1 MVETAKLTFYFETDK
16 KPKVSALLQRKDG
29 TIERLSGDSNYDL
42 GMELLKRLDTN
53 RLSTGNEDS
62 GEVLIP
68 ALSLSLSKEDD
79 IPSKQMRNLMVFLNE

>member
-16 KPKVSALLQRKDG
+16 EPKVSALLQRKDG

-62 GEVLIP
+62 REVLIP
-68 ALSLSLSKEDD
+68 TLYLSLSKEDD
-79 IPSKQMRNLMVFLNE
+79 IASKQMRNLMVFLNE

>member
-16 KPKVSALLQRKDG
+16 EPKVSALLQRKDG

-53 RLSTGNEDS
+53 RLSSSNDDS
-62 GEVLIP
+62 GEVLIL
-68 ALSLSLSKEDD
+68 AL
-79 IPSKQMRNLMVFLNE
+79 FL